1 MEVEDV
7 EEPICLVGCKEDADC
22 NNFQFIC
29 HAGMLWY
36 CFIIVRICFIRLEL
50 VALFAKLSPIIGMSC
65 VINVLL

>member
-36 CFIIVRICFIRLEL
+36 CFIIVRICFITLEL
-50 VALFAKLSPIIGMSC
+50 VA
-65 VINVLL
+65 